1 MWLLVNTLLFT
12 TEVVLGGRGAAQ
24 RLLRQHVG
32 PSTWHRVHQ
41 DRTCPSQVRS
51 SEADSRRMDRM
62 ASPERRRLPLAVD
75 GSGLERASHH
85 VHNTKTRHTPTRCTH
100 HTPHHLLVYMYS
112 LSERLNKLS
121 SSSSIMIL
129 VREEGSSRET
139 W

>member
-1 MWLLVNTLLFT
+1 AEDGIRDRNVTGVQTCALPIFRSM
-12 TEVVLGGRGAAQ
+12 
-24 RLLRQHVG
+24 RLLRQHGG

-100 HTPHHLLVYMYS
+100 HTTPPPCIYVQ
-112 LSERLNKLS
+112 
-121 SSSSIMIL
+121 SIRK
-129 VREEGSSRET
+129 VE
-139 W
+139 